1 MEKVKLYDTSA
12 VIELVLHRGYKT
24 LIGAISIITAVEWP
38 PSLLYVPEVLYPT
51 KEDYKTAI
59 NWQMKLREIGN
70 PLPAA
75 DLVIA
80 ATALNNDMTLVTL
93 DSHFQ
98 IIGEIEPKL
107 RLEILQF

>member
-1 MEKVKLYDTSA
+1 
-12 VIELVLHRGYKT
+12 
-24 LIGAISIITAVEWP
+24 
-38 PSLLYVPEVLYPT
+38 
-51 KEDYKTAI
+51 
-59 NWQMKLREIGN
+59 MKLREIGN